1 MEPNAVFEEWS
12 EYAGRANHRQRETVL
27 PIDLAERKVIC
38 LTGVRRS
45 GKSSLLMYAFQRTEG
60 KKAFLNLE
68 DSRLSG
74 KTDVLDEAL
83 GWFGDEGVLFLDEVS
98 AVDGWEGW
106 LARMHELAKGKLR
119 IICSSSRAAFLKPA
133 KPLRGRLA
141 AIELF
146 PLSFAEFLGF
156 RNIELE
162 RTTAGKGKMER
173 ALEEYLRYGGFPE
186 PVLINDETEKVS
198 TLQEYFNDI
207 VALDVAEASGESVE
221 LVELFGACLLK
232 SAYFS
237 ATKFVN
243 TLKSAGYGVGK
254 SSLLSLEK
262 YMEDAYL
269 FFFVPIFSFN
279 IADRLQ
285 YARKVYAVDTG
296 FLYAVSGIEDKGRFY
311 ENAVFL
317 KLRREKSRNPPVE
330 INYWKSKEGH
340 EVDFVLR
347 KGLDAIKLVQVVY
360 ELDDKSKKREI
371 RALIKAG
378 GEFGLGKKENE
389 LIVVTKDYDA
399 IEKIEGYHVR
409 FVRLGK
415 WLLER

>member
-1 MEPNAVFEEWS
+1 M
-12 EYAGRANHRQRETVL
+12 
-27 PIDLAERKVIC
+27 
-38 LTGVRRS
+38 
-45 GKSSLLMYAFQRTEG
+45 
-60 KKAFLNLE
+60 
-68 DSRLSG
+68 
-74 KTDVLDEAL
+74 
-83 GWFGDEGVLFLDEVS
+83 
-98 AVDGWEGW
+98 
-106 LARMHELAKGKLR
+106 ARVHELTKGKLR

-146 PLSFAEFLGF
+146 PLSFPEFLMF
-156 RNIELE
+156 RGVRPEQ
-162 RTTAGKGKMER
+162 TTAGKGKIEQV
-173 ALEEYLRYGGFPE
+173 LEEYLRCGGFPE
-186 PVLINDETEKVS
+186 PVLIGDETKKIS

-207 VALDVAEASGESVE
+207 VALDVAEASGESME
-221 LVELFGACLLK
+221 LVKLFGACLLK

-285 YARKVYAVDTG
+285 YARKVYAIDTG

-311 ENAVFL
+311 ENTVFL
-317 KLRREKSRNPPVE
+317 KLRREKNKNPLME

-347 KGLDAIKLVQVVY
+347 KGLDVIKLVQVVY
-360 ELDDKSKKREI
+360 ELDEKSKKREI
-371 RALIKAG
+371 RALLKAA

-399 IEKIEGYHVR
+399 KEKIEGHHVR
-409 FVRLGK
+409 FVRLSR
-415 WLLER
+415 WLLE